1 MTKHSK
7 AKEIAFVHMWNMDA
21 LEKNERVYTQLL
33 NELLS
38 MSDDF
43 IEELYEDLKNG

>member
-1 MTKHSK
+1 MTKNSK

>member
-1 MTKHSK
+1 MTKRSK
-7 AKEIAFVHMWNMDA
+7 AKEIAFVHMWNMGE
-21 LEKNERVYTQLL
+21 LEKNEKVYTQLL
-33 NELLS
+33 DELLS